1 MAKSVVGSLWIN
13 VKANTGGLSKGLG
26 KSRGMLSKFGKFAVS
41 PAGLAVVAFAGL
53 TAGIMATTKVISASI
68 KEFMEFD
75 KAMSEVKSVLLDLSG
90 NQFDALTNKAKQ
102 LGATTAH
109 TATEIAGAMAN
120 LARAGF
126 KEGDGFTQIQDAIKS
141 VSDLAN
147 ATGMEMA
154 EASDIIA
161 VGVKA
166 FGLEA
171 SEATRVADVLALTAS
186 KTNTT
191 VTQLGEGM
199 KYVAP
204 VAKQLGFSI
213 EEASAMLGSL
223 ANAGIKSSEGGTALR
238 KMFLMLGKDIEQ
250 HGTQAFF
257 DFMSVQQGVT
267 TNFDKFGARAV
278 TGAGVLQDMSDST
291 ANLTEE
297 LMGATGAVDKM
308 ASRQLDNLAGDVT
321 LFESAV
327 SGLKIALGDELDP
340 VFREIV
346 QVATTFIVGLQ
357 GMFQHLMKGMK
368 DTGKNGIDIAGIFKA
383 VGAVL
388 VMTGTFAFKLFEQMR
403 FGFNTIQTVAGAVLT
418 GVSAIIQA
426 IVEAASWGLNAVG
439 LMSDSTYDA
448 TVGFMRDLTT
458 ELASMTADNAVEA
471 GGAFVNGFVGGAEA
485 KGNSAFEAFSNA
497 MDNGLPIE
505 EFEKKGEDLGEA
517 IVSGMAEPLSEG
529 EKVTIALL
537 ETTEKLSEKLT
548 KQIAEFGKTKGEV
561 LALQLAE
568 EGLSGA
574 TIDNILAMEEQLVA
588 MKKTQSEQ
596 DKLATEAQKVIESL
610 RTPQEVYDDE
620 VANLQKMVD
629 AKVLTLEQFQKAVDK
644 LKVGTEEDIE
654 VNILSKGIVESLDSA
669 LGSIKIGVGDS
680 PMQVAKQALD
690 VQRNMRSLTT
700 AIAVSVKETS
710 RNLSSPLDVVGME
723 DTKEE
728 VEKLGGI
735 NNSGFESV
743 REAIK
748 ELGIGGAIAV
758 LT

>member
-53 TAGIMATTKVISASI
+53 TAGIMATTKAISASI

-90 NQFDALTNKAKQ
+90 NQFDSLTAKAKL
-102 LGATTAH
+102 LGATTAN

-126 KEGDGFTQIQDAIKS
+126 DTSEIEASVKS

-161 VGVKA
+161 IGVRA

-204 VAKQLGFSI
+204 VAKQFGFSI

-238 KMFLMLGKDIEQ
+238 KMMLMLGKDIEQ
-250 HGTQAFF
+250 HGTKAFY
-257 DFMSVQQGVT
+257 DFMSVQHGVT

-308 ASRQLDNLAGDVT
+308 ASRQLDNLTGDVT

-403 FGFNTIQTVAGAVLT
+403 FGFNMIQTVAGAVLT

-426 IVEAASWGLNAVG
+426 LVEVVAWGMNAVG
-439 LMSDSTYDA
+439 LMSDDTYDA

-458 ELASMTADNAVEA
+458 ELAGMTKDNAVEA
-471 GGAFVNGFVGGAEA
+471 GGAFVDGWVGGAES
-485 KGNSAFEAFSNA
+485 KGNSAFDAFAKA

-610 RTPQEVYDDE
+610 RTPQEVYDSE
-620 VANLQKMVD
+620 VANLQKMID
-629 AKVLTLEQFQKAVDK
+629 AKLLTIEQFQQAVEK
-644 LKVGTEEDIE
+644 LKLGTEDE
-654 VNILSKGIVESLDSA
+654 VEINIVTKGFVEGLDTA
-669 LGSIKIGVGDS
+669 LGNIKIGVGDS

-690 VQRNMRSLTT
+690 VQKNMRSLTT

-710 RNLSSPLDVVGME
+710 KNLSSPLDVVGME

-743 REAIK
+743 REAIR
-748 ELGIGGAIAV
+748 ELGRSGAVAV